1 MKRPEPDERA
11 TVRPMS
17 GDAPPIPGD
26 DDERRRERRLWVG
39 LGVASAVAA
48 LLFGPGLVH
57 LSERQMEMEA
67 ARWPSTWKPVASA
80 MVSLAERVPA
90 ERRAGAGDAWVPEAI
105 RHLHGRVDAAP
116 GRVTVTFG
124 DPAHR
129 FGYRL
134 VPAPGRLGA
143 THLTWYLNY
152 FSYRLDSPKL
162 LETITGPVR
171 RPPSPASP
179 RAGGRR
185 SSGRARWPR
194 RGR

>member
-1 MKRPEPDERA
+1 MADDPTSPID
-11 TVRPMS
+11 
-17 GDAPPIPGD
+17 DA
-26 DDERRRERRLWVG
+26 DERRRERRLWVG
-39 LGVASAVAA
+39 LGVASVVAA

-67 ARWPSTWKPVASA
+67 ARWPSTWRPVARA

-90 ERRAGAGDAWVPEAI
+90 ERRSGPGDEAWVPEAI

-134 VPAPGRLGA
+134 VPDPAEADA
-143 THLTWYLNY
+143 THLAWRLSY
-152 FSYRLDSPKL
+152 FSYRLDSPKVL
-162 LETITGPVR
+162 KVIR
-171 RPPSPASP
+171 RP
-179 RAGGRR
+179 
-185 SSGRARWPR
+185 
-194 RGR
+194 